1 MARHDAFNMS
11 KEFFWDIYV
20 SVQKGIS
27 IFSVNAGSLKQ
38 NETVL
43 NQICFKQ

>member
-1 MARHDAFNMS
+1 MAWHDAFNMS
-11 KEFFWDIYV
+11 QEFFWDIYV

-27 IFSVNAGSLKQ
+27 VYSVNARSLKQ
-38 NETVL
+38 NEIVL